1 MSDRRREPVLTDF
14 LVAMRSSIRSRS
26 TSHNLSDE
34 SSSLSICSASADS
47 SPFRISGRHTSDPL
61 LDCPNRS
68 LNRSLHRDVRPR
80 ICSHRADPISYPF
93 LINRSLSRSSASKH
107 WSGRADSSVG
117 RARIFHP
124 VKPPNGSS
132 GSQNSHA
139 GHVKPETS
147 AEDFRSD
154 LPFRPRRRATP
165 NFFRPRSRAP
175 RSFTTPS
182 GGRRPAKY

>member
-47 SPFRISGRHTSDPL
+47 SPFRISGRHTSDHCR
-61 LDCPNRS
+61 D
-68 LNRSLHRDVRPR
+68 RSLHRDVRPR
-80 ICSHRADPISYPF
+80 LCSHRADPISYPF
-93 LINRSLSRSSASKH
+93 LINRFLSPSSASKH

-147 AEDFRSD
+147 AEDFRSE

-175 RSFTTPS
+175 RSFTTPT

>member
-61 LDCPNRS
+61 LDCRD
-68 LNRSLHRDVRPR
+68 RSLHRDVRPR
-80 ICSHRADPISYPF
+80 LCSHRADPISYPF
-93 LINRSLSRSSASKH
+93 LINRFLSPSSASNH

-147 AEDFRSD
+147 AEDFRSE

-165 NFFRPRSRAP
+165 NFFRRRSRAP

-182 GGRRPAKY
+182 GGRRSAKY

>member
-61 LDCPNRS
+61 LDCRD
-68 LNRSLHRDVRPR
+68 RSLHRDVRPR
-80 ICSHRADPISYPF
+80 LCSHRADPISYPF
-93 LINRSLSRSSASKH
+93 PINWFLSRSSHQSIGAVVPNS
-107 WSGRADSSVG
+107 WAG

-124 VKPPNGSS
+124 VKLPNGSS
-132 GSQNSHA
+132 GSKNSHA

-147 AEDFRSD
+147 AEDFRSE

-175 RSFTTPS
+175 RSFTTPT